1 MTVIQVNQMVIA
13 TNKRGLTMYVDS
25 LYICDGHVQQYCR
38 EGCGFDLS
46 YLTIWRNKIGLVGF
60 RKEGG
65 RGCGFNSP
73 Y

>member
-1 MTVIQVNQMVIA
+1 
-13 TNKRGLTMYVDS
+13 MYVDS